1 MLGDIIY
8 SQEEQNEDRNES
20 RNGNEDENVRE
31 MKNENKV
38 EKENRNEEEKE
49 KKVKERERNADV
61 VTRKS
66 KRRGG
71 VSRDRGTYQ
80 ALIPILEEA
89 SRGNI
94 NYQISINN
102 DNDNNN
108 NDNNSNNNNLQTK
121 NSEKSEKIDKINKN
135 TSFHENTKSNKST
148 VEDRKI
154 ENEDED
160 KSKINFLGYNDM
172 KNEIIDCKGL
182 SASDMGLDRNENDKY
197 S

>member
-108 NDNNSNNNNLQTK
+108 NDNNSNNNNNDAVAVHSGGVSTARTVGF
-121 NSEKSEKIDKINKN
+121 SGEHDC
-135 TSFHENTKSNKST
+135 SNKSEIDT
-148 VEDRKI
+148 VTESESTDSELLRNKAEMERAKEALI
-154 ENEDED
+154 TVRRTGRME
-160 KSKINFLGYNDM
+160 
-172 KNEIIDCKGL
+172 GL
-182 SASDMGLDRNENDKY
+182 LFT
-197 S
+197 